1 MDDSKAIQLG
11 KTVKTKAER
20 DRRVKEVQEKNCK
33 IFLEERRRLAVKHQR
48 QEELLAK
55 FQAEQM
61 ERLDKEARH
70 ASDLEDQMY
79 MEALLASK
87 PETLV

>member
-1 MDDSKAIQLG
+1 
-11 KTVKTKAER
+11 
-20 DRRVKEVQEKNCK
+20 
-33 IFLEERRRLAVKHQR
+33 
-48 QEELLAK
+48 
-55 FQAEQM
+55 M

-87 PETLV
+87 PETLIPQLVLTCLYDSCGRSGHEPTPFLLFTSCSCFTNFLLIIS